1 MRIPLS
7 VRAHYE
13 EQVDSYA
20 RLGMRVEETINGVKP
35 SSWHFIRRLKEVE
48 SYALKLE
55 TGRYQKGVIDDFFAC
70 TLVVENRKSVEAA
83 EELIRKHFLVHE
95 RRPKDP
101 ARTHKH
107 SDAFPFDDLRLYAS
121 IPPSDKVKPTGLE
134 HLRFEVQ
141 VKTFLQHAWAIATH
155 DLVYKGDGVSWA
167 KERIAFQVKAMLEH
181 AELSIDRSEQLRE
194 AASIAME
201 TEETSRL
208 TALIRFLSERW
219 PGDRLPKDK
228 TRLARTVDSLLVALG
243 LNLSAVAQCL
253 ATEEAKGGGPKM
265 LHLSPYGAILNAILL
280 HHRNAVATYSRKNK
294 KRHRIF
300 VSPEIEAFDATY
312 AAMKDV
318 FQVLDSV

>member
-1 MRIPLS
+1 MD
-7 VRAHYE
+7 A
-13 EQVDSYA
+13 
-20 RLGMRVEETINGVKP
+20 TITSVKP
-35 SSWHFIRRLKEVE
+35 TGWHFVKRVKELE

-55 TGRYQKGVIDDFFAC
+55 TGRYKDGVIDDFFAC

-83 EELIRKHFLVHE
+83 EELIRKHFQVHE

-121 IPPSDKVKPTGLE
+121 IPLRDQVKPTGLE

-208 TALIRFLSERW
+208 TALIGFLTQRW
-219 PGDRLPKDK
+219 PEDRLPKDK
-228 TRLARTVDSLLVALG
+228 TRLARTIDSLMFALG
-243 LNLSAVAQCL
+243 LDLSAIEQCL
-253 ATEEAKGGGPKM
+253 TTEDAKGGGSKT
-265 LHLSPYGAILNAILL
+265 LHLSPYGAILNAVLL
-280 HHRNAVATYSRKNK
+280 HHRNAVVAYSRKSK

-300 VSPEIEAFDATY
+300 VSPELEAFDATY
-312 AAMKDV
+312 AAMQDV
-318 FQVLDSV
+318 FQVLPGTAAQ